1 MSNEET
7 GSPAAGSSRPA
18 VGQRIADRYRLEEWM
33 GQGGMGTVFRATD
46 ETLDLPVALKFLH
59 DVLAQD
65 AAALEDLKR
74 ETRRALQLTHPNIV
88 RVHSL
93 VEDPARGLACIA
105 MEFVPG
111 ENLMQRRWRRK
122 LPFFQVEDIAT
133 WTTQLCDALA
143 YAHGKPHIIHRD
155 LKPGNLLLDI
165 EDDLKITDF
174 GIAASA
180 NESITRITGSNA
192 SGTMSY
198 MSPQQAA
205 GERPLPSDDLYALG
219 STLYELLTGEPPFG
233 REVDYARLRDEKPV
247 SIRERRQVL
256 HGSAE
261 AIPNAWEDTIRALLE
276 KRPEDR
282 PASARETAERLG
294 LLGATAR
301 VESAPKSEAEDEEAE
316 MVTQVAPKPDVQEL
330 LPTMGAP
337 IPSPPKTAPPL
348 AGTGKIDV
356 LEPAAVIPPAP
367 EEEKSE
373 DAPRNRGLIVAAYIG
388 LALGAVGILIALL
401 RLWGVL

>member
-1 MSNEET
+1 
-7 GSPAAGSSRPA
+7 
-18 VGQRIADRYRLEEWM
+18 M

-59 DVLAQD
+59 EVLAQD
-65 AAALEDLKR
+65 AAALDDLKR

-93 VEDPARGLACIA
+93 VEDPVRGLACIA

-122 LPFFQVEDIAT
+122 LPFFEVEDIAM

-192 SGTMSY
+192 DGTMSY

-233 REVDYARLRDEKPV
+233 REVDYARLRDEIPA
-247 SIRERRQVL
+247 SIRDRRQKL
-256 HGSAE
+256 HGSGAP
-261 AIPNAWEDTIRALLE
+261 IPTQWEETIRALLG

-294 LLGATAR
+294 LLSDRGQVMA
-301 VESAPKSEAEDEEAE
+301 SHQSSPEDDEAE
-316 MVTQVAPKPDVQEL
+316 MLTQVASKSEPQESI
-330 LPTMGAP
+330 PTMAVPAVAP
-337 IPSPPKTAPPL
+337 PESSPPAADSPESNVADAAPASVNPSTAGE
-348 AGTGKIDV
+348 ATSA
-356 LEPAAVIPPAP
+356 ET
-367 EEEKSE
+367 E
-373 DAPRNRGLIVAAYIG
+373 DAEAEPRNRGLIIAAYIG
-388 LALGAVGILIALL
+388 LGLGAIGILIALL
-401 RLWGVL
+401 RLCGVL